1 MAIEARIKEMTKR
14 IQEIVGE
21 DLEFVVLFGSY
32 ARGDNSP
39 ISDID
44 IGVKT
49 SRNSEGNNSLQL
61 KLAGLGDTMS
71 KPSFDIVLL
80 DNASLTLQ
88 YRVVRDG
95 EILYQRDS
103 VAWPAFVEY
112 VISRYPDWIIF
123 LEQHLTES
131 LGL

>member
-1 MAIEARIKEMTKR
+1 LAQEARIKEMMRK

-21 DLEFVVLFGSY
+21 NLEFIVLFGSY

-44 IGVKT
+44 IGAKT
-49 SRNSEGNNSLQL
+49 SGNSDNNDSLQL
-61 KLAGLGDTMS
+61 KLAGLGDTQS

-80 DNASLTLQ
+80 DNASLALQ

-95 EILYQRDS
+95 EILYQRDPD
-103 VAWPAFVEY
+103 AWPAFVEY

>member
-1 MAIEARIKEMTKR
+1 LAIEARIKEMTKR

-103 VAWPAFVEY
+103 DAWPAFVEY